1 MLGRSRL
8 ASSCLTQRRRP
19 LDKLVDR
26 VDASTGS
33 RESPWGP
40 TQESRGTVSF
50 PRRGILCEQRTWWFG
65 LDKKYHKPEALV
77 PEKELY
83 RRRLRTAAAS
93 RQETLKRHE
102 ESTQDPMTDY
112 VWWDG
117 ENRLRERP
125 SLKRPSPGGF
135 LPPYSSPFA
144 QFLAE
149 TFEDAIGGKD
159 GLLEKMLPVILLGF
173 GFDELSDLTKCGWF
187 GSDQVDGSFDHART
201 CRIGTCGSD
210 CWRDLIEVMSLAAT
224 DHWDEKA
231 GKFNWEVC
239 DSTDEDDAQ
248 DAAWCRIGKRMLKF
262 QEVGLAEFDEKK
274 ATWVSWGKVWE
285 KIYAAFA
292 ERVEQSSGLGLTVL
306 LKDPDSVPP
315 LATLMVAYFS
325 LYVRHARGLPVA
337 VYCKYG
343 VEVASRRGI

>member
-1 MLGRSRL
+1 
-8 ASSCLTQRRRP
+8 
-19 LDKLVDR
+19 
-26 VDASTGS
+26 
-33 RESPWGP
+33 
-40 TQESRGTVSF
+40 
-50 PRRGILCEQRTWWFG
+50 
-65 LDKKYHKPEALV
+65 
-77 PEKELY
+77 
-83 RRRLRTAAAS
+83 
-93 RQETLKRHE
+93 
-102 ESTQDPMTDY
+102 MTDY

-262 QEVGLAEFDEKK
+262 QEVGLATFDEKEK
-274 ATWVSWGKVWE
+274 TWVSWGKAWE

-292 ERVEQSSGLGLTVL
+292 ERVEQSGPNAGKAVL

-325 LYVRHARGLPVA
+325 RYVRHGGELPFS

-343 VEVASRRGI
+343 VEVASRCGI

>member
-1 MLGRSRL
+1 M
-8 ASSCLTQRRRP
+8 
-19 LDKLVDR
+19 
-26 VDASTGS
+26 
-33 RESPWGP
+33 
-40 TQESRGTVSF
+40 
-50 PRRGILCEQRTWWFG
+50 
-65 LDKKYHKPEALV
+65 

>member
-1 MLGRSRL
+1 
-8 ASSCLTQRRRP
+8 
-19 LDKLVDR
+19 
-26 VDASTGS
+26 
-33 RESPWGP
+33 
-40 TQESRGTVSF
+40 
-50 PRRGILCEQRTWWFG
+50 
-65 LDKKYHKPEALV
+65 
-77 PEKELY
+77 
-83 RRRLRTAAAS
+83 
-93 RQETLKRHE
+93 
-102 ESTQDPMTDY
+102 MTDY
-112 VWWDG
+112 VYWDG
-117 ENRLRERP
+117 ENRLRGRP
-125 SLKRPSPGGF
+125 SRWRPSPGEF
-135 LPPYSSPFA
+135 LPPYANPYLK
-144 QFLAE
+144 FLAE

-159 GLLEKMLPVILLGF
+159 ALLRDMLPVILLGF

-262 QEVGLAEFDEKK
+262 QEIGLAEFDEKK